1 MLTENENK
9 VVTALRKHSEYA
21 DGDHRVCYLD
31 NAIPA
36 GMSRLAFAG
45 VLSSLTQK
53 GLYKPIDQFFG
64 MVLAS

>member
-9 VVTALRKHSEYA
+9 VVTALRKHSEYTE
-21 DGDHRVCYLD
+21 GEFRVCYLD
-31 NAIPA
+31 NAIPS
-36 GMSRLAFAG
+36 GMSGLSFAG

-64 MVLAS
+64 MVLAA